1 MKRQREE
8 NPETKPEP
16 RRSKRQKKNHLQ
28 QVPKYFKDPCYTWE
42 RNRNAGGKKS
52 TAILGPNSLSG
63 MGTDANSKLP
73 SGIEKA
79 RGKYKQ
85 CFFKAGHL
93 LNADFGGD
101 GKDGRNL
108 TILTATANTFMT
120 SFDNNIK
127 KAVEKLEKLYESVVN
142 NLFSNEYNLAKL
154 KYGIQVTIEV
164 SEEKW
169 GAQIPDSYIAKSVK
183 CKAEI
188 TGERSL
194 DNLIQEVTS
203 FAKKSQ
209 NEDLVKRIKQTEQE
223 IKNIKKNIN
232 SYVQKANQRGDIT
245 NKKYDH

>member
-1 MKRQREE
+1 M
-8 NPETKPEP
+8 
-16 RRSKRQKKNHLQ
+16 
-28 QVPKYFKDPCYTWE
+28 
-42 RNRNAGGKKS
+42 
-52 TAILGPNSLSG
+52 
-63 MGTDANSKLP
+63 
-73 SGIEKA
+73 
-79 RGKYKQ
+79 
-85 CFFKAGHL
+85 
-93 LNADFGGD
+93 NADFGGD

>member
-1 MKRQREE
+1 
-8 NPETKPEP
+8 
-16 RRSKRQKKNHLQ
+16 
-28 QVPKYFKDPCYTWE
+28 
-42 RNRNAGGKKS
+42 
-52 TAILGPNSLSG
+52 
-63 MGTDANSKLP
+63 
-73 SGIEKA
+73 
-79 RGKYKQ
+79 
-85 CFFKAGHL
+85 
-93 LNADFGGD
+93 
-101 GKDGRNL
+101 
-108 TILTATANTFMT
+108 MT

-203 FAKKSQ
+203 FAKK
-209 NEDLVKRIKQTEQE
+209 KRILTVMCRRLTNEEISQTKST
-223 IKNIKKNIN
+223 ITD
-232 SYVQKANQRGDIT
+232 RGGCVT
-245 NKKYDH
+245 